1 MKVENIETV
10 LKKEL
15 DNVEKRLD
23 RTQSVHSAARIGT
36 GLGLGLILA
45 TMTSQIPILGGM
57 TAGGVLLNIAATQ
70 IISRKR

>member
-1 MKVENIETV
+1 MDIENIETV

-15 DNVEKRLD
+15 NSVEKRLD
-23 RTQSVHSAARIGT
+23 RTQSVHSAAWIGT

-45 TMTSQIPILGGM
+45 TMTSQIPILVAM
-57 TAGGVLLNIAATQ
+57 AAGGVLLNIAATQ